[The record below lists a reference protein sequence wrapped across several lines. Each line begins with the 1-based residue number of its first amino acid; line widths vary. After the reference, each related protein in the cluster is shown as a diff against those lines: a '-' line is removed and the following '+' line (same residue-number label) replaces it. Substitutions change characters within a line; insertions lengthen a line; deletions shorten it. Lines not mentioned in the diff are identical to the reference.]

1 MRTDP
6 GLVPACV
13 REIIDGVVEAVRTE
27 GTPRVRALLDDLA
40 QVADPAAL
48 LLLRSRCDD
57 DLSSHGVPGDC
68 RGNARVSAPCRGGV
82 MVSEGRLRACV
93 RGR

>member
-13 REIIDGVVEAVRTE
+13 RAIIDGVVEAVRTE
-27 GTPRVRALLDDLA
+27 DAPRVRALLDDLA

-48 LLLRSRCDD
+48 LLLRSRLDD
-57 DLSSHGVPGDC
+57 DLSSHGVPVGLS
-68 RGNARVSAPCRGGV
+68 R
-82 MVSEGRLRACV
+82 
-93 RGR
+93 